1 MTRVLQ
7 SPMVDEI
14 AARLLAHGRF
24 VIHLDTSRLQDAID
38 VGWAARQ
45 AGELLGQQ
53 VRITTSRAGLNDR
66 SLVVTAFLGG
76 PVSDD
81 DVVDRPLDDHAGG
94 PTHATTRPR
103 LALMVG

>member
-1 MTRVLQ
+1 
-7 SPMVDEI
+7 MVDEI
-14 AARLLAHGRF
+14 AARLMAHGRF

-53 VRITTSRAGLNDR
+53 VRITTSRAGRQDR
-66 SLVVTAFLGG
+66 SLVVTAFLAG
-76 PVSDD
+76 PISEDGVA
-81 DVVDRPLDDHAGG
+81 DVHPDDHAGG

-103 LALMVG
+103 LALVVG

>member
-14 AARLLAHGRF
+14 AARLMAHGRF
-24 VIHLDTSRLQDAID
+24 VIHLDTTRLQDAID

-45 AGELLGQQ
+45 AGELIGQQ
-53 VRITTSRAGLNDR
+53 VRISTSRAGGQDR

-76 PVSDD
+76 PLPENEVENGQTET
-81 DVVDRPLDDHAGG
+81 LGG
-94 PTHATTRPR
+94 GANPVTPRPR
-103 LALMVG
+103 LALMLA

>member
-14 AARLLAHGRF
+14 AARLMAHGRF

-38 VGWAARQ
+38 IGWAARQ

-53 VRITTSRAGLNDR
+53 VRVTTSRAGLHDR
-66 SLVVTAFLGG
+66 RLVVTAFLGG
-76 PVSDD
+76 PVDAD
-81 DVVDRPLDDHAGG
+81 DVTGRHLADATGG
-94 PTHATTRPR
+94 AIHATTRPR
-103 LALMVG
+103 LALMAG

>member
-24 VIHLDTSRLQDAID
+24 AIHLDTSRLQDAID

-53 VRITTSRAGLNDR
+53 VRITTSRAGLHDR

-76 PVSDD
+76 PVSADGVAEGHPDD
-81 DVVDRPLDDHAGG
+81 PAGG

-103 LALMVG
+103 LAVMVG

>member
-1 MTRVLQ
+1 
-7 SPMVDEI
+7 MVDEI

-53 VRITTSRAGLNDR
+53 VRITTSRAGRHDR

-76 PVSDD
+76 PVCED
-81 DVVDRPLDDHAGG
+81 DVMDGHAGG
-94 PTHATTRPR
+94 PTPATTRPR

>member
-1 MTRVLQ
+1 
-7 SPMVDEI
+7 MVDEI

-45 AGELLGQQ
+45 AGELLGQH
-53 VRITTSRAGLNDR
+53 VRITTSRAGSHDR

-81 DVVDRPLDDHAGG
+81 DAAEAHPDHHAGG

>member
-24 VIHLDTSRLQDAID
+24 VMHLDTARLQDAID
-38 VGWAARQ
+38 IGWAARQ
-45 AGELLGQQ
+45 AGELLGQH
-53 VRITTSRAGLNDR
+53 VRITTSRAGVHDR

-76 PVSDD
+76 PVADD
-81 DVVDRPLDDHAGG
+81 EVADGPDDQAGG
-94 PTHATTRPR
+94 PAHVTTRPR